1 MVETITHF
9 WQYYTPIEQ
18 ALPRNCSSDIRAV
31 VGHVDGV
38 LAGGSESDVANLKDL
53 FGLGQLAHHADFAE
67 MIATPLGQWQGNQAD
82 VMAFCDFLETGGQG
96 GANSSSSNNSSDGV
110 GLTVALAR
118 YASWVNQTLA
128 GGCTIYKLRHLQ
140 QPGGVQHA
148 RRPDARAPVGLAA
161 LPQPLQLY
169 VPPHLPFSRSR
180 PDSLLTR
187 RRTGWQTGPSL
198 SDGTN
203 IVSAFNTVSH
213 WTRQCPLKFPRTN
226 GLASGMED
234 GFTAEYLDTYTA
246 GGTAASS
253 ACSSSTASSTR
264 GRSATVSSDH
274 RPGGPLASTAATPV
288 FVLENGVHCPEMV
301 VGDTAESADV
311 YDAIFDVMGRWLD
324 EWPRPQG

>member
-128 GGCTIYKLRHLQ
+128 GGCTIYNCDTYSN
-140 QPGGVQHA
+140 PA
-148 RRPDARAPVGLAA
+148 
-161 LPQPLQLY
+161 
-169 VPPHLPFSRSR
+169 
-180 PDSLLTR
+180 
-187 RRTGWQTGPSL
+187 
-198 SDGTN
+198 
-203 IVSAFNTVSH
+203 AFNTPDDLTHGRQWDWLLCHNPFSCTSH
-213 WTRQCPLKFPRTN
+213 PISPSLV
-226 GLASGMED
+226 
-234 GFTAEYLDTYTA
+234 A
-246 GGTAASS
+246 GPTL
-253 ACSSSTASSTR
+253 C
-264 GRSATVSSDH
+264 
-274 RPGGPLASTAATPV
+274 
-288 FVLENGVHCPEMV
+288 
-301 VGDTAESADV
+301 
-311 YDAIFDVMGRWLD
+311 
-324 EWPRPQG
+324 